1 MNGGELQSHFG
12 LASDFLYNLWC
23 KICIS
28 RKVCIEKI
36 IDNNF
41 NFFVSKNVLLY
52 IKWLNENKFS

>member
-41 NFFVSKNVLLY
+41 NS
-52 IKWLNENKFS
+52 FSFQKCTLTYQMTEWK